1 MATEASD
8 LTPLLE
14 QLEDS
19 IDDIEEV
26 LEPLLERGLTATAQK
41 LPLLDKAKLHVLL
54 SYSIESLIF
63 SNFLLPAYLRLNDVD
78 AKEHPV
84 FRELN
89 RVRQYH
95 EKIKTLEAPPE
106 KRTMTLDTQAAGRF
120 IKHGLAGNDKYDLE
134 RAEREAK
141 EKAMAQLRAA
151 QLAKMKAKV
160 AATVPQKRSVEESE
174 MSGRDST
181 AVSTP
186 EPKKSRTTDPEDDD
200 EEDDEEEEDEGEEDG
215 EVEEEESAE
224 DDKQGGEVKEEAFI
238 KLPAVETSKKN
249 KKKLSKAERKA
260 MHGKNGNNAAKKRHK
275 RKNKKDK
282 KAGAAQPPNNG

>member
-8 LTPLLE
+8 LMPLLE

-63 SNFLLPAYLRLNDVD
+63 SYLRLNDVD

-141 EKAMAQLRAA
+141 EKALAQLRAA

-174 MSGRDST
+174 MSGLDST
-181 AVSTP
+181 TVSTP
-186 EPKKSRTTDPEDDD
+186 EPKKSRITDPEDNN
-200 EEDDEEEEDEGEEDG
+200 EDDEEEEEG
-215 EVEEEESAE
+215 EEEESAE
-224 DDKQGGEVKEEAFI
+224 DDKQAGQTKEEAFI
-238 KLPAVETSKKN
+238 KLPVVETSKKN

-282 KAGAAQPPNNG
+282 KASAAQPPNNG

>member
-63 SNFLLPAYLRLNDVD
+63 SYLRLNDVD

-141 EKAMAQLRAA
+141 EKALAQLRAA

-200 EEDDEEEEDEGEEDG
+200 EDDEEEEEEGEEDG
-215 EVEEEESAE
+215 EIEEEESTE

>member
-63 SNFLLPAYLRLNDVD
+63 SYLRLNDVD

-141 EKAMAQLRAA
+141 EKALAQLRAA

-174 MSGRDST
+174 MSGLDST

-186 EPKKSRTTDPEDDD
+186 EPKKSRITDPEDND
-200 EEDDEEEEDEGEEDG
+200 EDDEEEEEGEEDG

-224 DDKQGGEVKEEAFI
+224 DDKQAGQTKEEAFI
-238 KLPAVETSKKN
+238 KLPTVETSKKN

-282 KAGAAQPPNNG
+282 KASAAQPPNNG

>member
-8 LTPLLE
+8 LMPLLE

-63 SNFLLPAYLRLNDVD
+63 SYLRLNDVD

-106 KRTMTLDTQAAGRF
+106 KRTMMLDTQAAGRF

-141 EKAMAQLRAA
+141 EKALAQLRAA

-174 MSGRDST
+174 MSGLDST
-181 AVSTP
+181 TVSTP
-186 EPKKSRTTDPEDDD
+186 EPKKSRITDPEDNN
-200 EEDDEEEEDEGEEDG
+200 EDDEEEEEGEEDG

-224 DDKQGGEVKEEAFI
+224 DDKQAGQTKEEAFI
-238 KLPAVETSKKN
+238 KLPVVETSKKN

-282 KAGAAQPPNNG
+282 KASAAQPPNNG

>member
-141 EKAMAQLRAA
+141 EKALAQLRAA

-200 EEDDEEEEDEGEEDG
+200 EDDEEEEEEGEEDG
-215 EVEEEESAE
+215 EIEEEESTE

>member
-26 LEPLLERGLTATAQK
+26 LEPLLERGLTTTAQK

-63 SNFLLPAYLRLNDVD
+63 SYLRLNDVD

-141 EKAMAQLRAA
+141 EKALAQLRAA

-160 AATVPQKRSVEESE
+160 AATVPQKRSAEESE

-186 EPKKSRTTDPEDDD
+186 EPKKSRITDPEDDD
-200 EEDDEEEEDEGEEDG
+200 EDDEEKEEGQEDG
-215 EVEEEESAE
+215 EIEEEESAE
-224 DDKQGGEVKEEAFI
+224 DDKRVGEVKEEAFI

-249 KKKLSKAERKA
+249 KKKLSKAEKKA

-275 RKNKKDK
+275 RKNKKVK
-282 KAGAAQPPNNG
+282 KADAARPPNNG